1 MGECLIIRSGG
12 GTDTSDATATSEV
25 ILSGYSCYVNDEL
38 VTGSMVAQ
46 NPGNQSLT
54 PGGEYTIAEGYYDGT
69 DEISVTSLS
78 ENTSA
83 TATAD
88 YILTGYTAW
97 VNGSSVS
104 GSMANRGNVSQSLG
118 VNGSYTIPVGW
129 HAGSGRVTQSLA
141 TQGGTTVTPSTSN
154 ITACPANRWTTGSI
168 IIVGSS
174 SLVAGNIKKG
184 VSIFGV
190 TGTWVGVPGDIYV
203 IKITT
208 PKTGSVSC
216 VWKYGSANVK
226 YITMGDKVYNG
237 TWIDN
242 GYQRYVLSTRITL
255 WRDWV
260 SSTRDEPVHYEIH
273 GWCGS
278 DYNYNGHSSVLFSG
292 WSGVDYNGKWKIEKT
307 QTTWTILN
315 SVASSIVNWIYPWV
329 LPRIRVEFGMSATV
343 YYKIDYVYMAM
354 RKS

>member
-1 MGECLIIRSGG
+1 MDKESIMGECLIIRSGG
-12 GTDTSDATATSEV
+12 GTDTSDATPTSEV

-168 IIVGSS
+168 IILGSGN
-174 SLVAGNIKKG
+174 LVASNIRNG
-184 VSIFGV
+184 VNIFGV
-190 TGTWVGVPGDIYV
+190 TG
-203 IKITT
+203 
-208 PKTGSVSC
+208 
-216 VWKYGSANVK
+216 N
-226 YITMGDKVYNG
+226 
-237 TWIDN
+237 
-242 GYQRYVLSTRITL
+242 
-255 WRDWV
+255 
-260 SSTRDEPVHYEIH
+260 
-273 GWCGS
+273 
-278 DYNYNGHSSVLFSG
+278 FSG
-292 WSGVDYNGKWKIEKT
+292 WIDDRSSWVVWPKASMQYPNVLSPTYYTYLQQSQPGIVSSATLWNVQPYISGWNTFWLRFTPAGTGIFYIYLYNSAGGSIFHT
-307 QTTWTILN
+307 YSTTLLSELSIAMWFNNPGASN
-315 SVASSIVNWIYPWV
+315 S
-329 LPRIRVEFGMSATV
+329 FGMSSSDITRIEFYSRAWFGFDTFWLQ
-343 YYKIDYVYMAM
+343 YGLT
-354 RKS
+354 